1 MTLMER
7 PQNARHRARPMER
20 ETNRTAFL
28 IGVGS
33 LMDLRGLDTYRALR
47 KVAPPRKPRTIKQV
61 TSDVT
66 RMMSIRS
73 S

>member
-28 IGVGS
+28 IGIGS
-33 LMDLRGLDTYRALR
+33 LMDIRGLDTYRAAR
-47 KVAPPRKPRTIKQV
+47 KIAPPRKPKSMSQITA
-61 TSDVT
+61 DVT
-66 RMMSIRS
+66 RLMSTRFS
-73 S
+73 